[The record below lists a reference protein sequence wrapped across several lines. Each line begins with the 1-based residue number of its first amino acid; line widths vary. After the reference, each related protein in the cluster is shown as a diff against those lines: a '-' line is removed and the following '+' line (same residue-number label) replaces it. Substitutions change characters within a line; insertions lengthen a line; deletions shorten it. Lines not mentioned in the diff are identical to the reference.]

1 MVQLLFRFHVQ
12 SVSVGKYYKSQE
24 LEPKCIKCVSEE
36 VLSQNRFLHSLN
48 PNPRNHGLGISRNES
63 SILHSV
69 ADPGFEF
76 SQRIC
81 QLQKMG
87 TKSYYSANF
96 PPKLPENERNWSQIW
111 HASLVAL
118 QCRSPLTVRSHQKRT
133 KLSR

>member
-1 MVQLLFRFHVQ
+1 MNISQDTQLRSDRNVQMRQ
-12 SVSVGKYYKSQE
+12 QSQE

-76 SQRIC
+76 SQRLC

-87 TKSYYSANF
+87 MKSYYSANF
-96 PPKLPENERNWSQIW
+96 PPNCLKMKEIGARLGTRPWWPSNAALP
-111 HASLVAL
+111 SL
-118 QCRSPLTVRSHQKRT
+118 
-133 KLSR
+133 